1 MKKSVHIS
9 FIAFLIVIIDVLTK
23 RAVIAKIPPYK
34 NINILPFLRIVYVE
48 NKGAAFGLFSNLG
61 NNIFIVISIITIAI
75 IIIYA
80 VRFAKGLEV
89 YAFSFILG
97 GALGNLI
104 DRLLIGKV
112 IDFIDVYV
120 GKWHWPAFNIADSA
134 LTIGIGLFIF
144 SNLKKPKHLDKL

>member
-1 MKKSVHIS
+1 MKKSIPIF

-23 RAVIAKIPPYK
+23 RAVIAEVMLHGG
-34 NINILPFLRIVYVE
+34 INILPFLRLVYVE

-61 NNIFIVISIITIAI
+61 NNIFIVISIITIAV

-80 VRFAKGLEV
+80 FRFAKGLEV

-97 GALGNLI
+97 GALGNLT
-104 DRLLIGKV
+104 DRLLLGKV
-112 IDFIDVYV
+112 IDFIDVFV

-144 SNLKKPKHLDKL
+144 LSLKSEKVKTS

>member
-1 MKKSVHIS
+1 MKKSIPIF

-23 RAVIAKIPPYK
+23 RAVIAKVMPHEG
-34 NINILPFLRIVYVE
+34 INILPFLRIVYVE

-61 NNIFIVISIITIAI
+61 NNIFIVISIITIAV

-80 VRFAKGLEV
+80 FRFAKGLEV
-89 YAFSFILG
+89 YSFSFILG

-104 DRLLIGKV
+104 DRLLFGKV
-112 IDFIDVYV
+112 IDFIDVFV

-134 LTIGIGLFIF
+134 LTIGIVLFIF
-144 SNLKKPKHLDKL
+144 LNLKSGKVKTS